1 MYSEKPE
8 CVVVFTILDITKGA
22 PFYSSFFDEELR
34 KNPALIQ
41 KGVSSGALIIH
52 SVVGKFAGY
61 TAVAKPG
68 CPDLARMLEV
78 FRDEF
83 ERVYHEGLESVK
95 KNVGHMFIIDG
106 MIKRFFIDKEG
117 I

>member
-1 MYSEKPE
+1 MYSKTPE
-8 CVVVFTILDITKGA
+8 CVVVFTILDMTKGV
-22 PFYSSFFDEELR
+22 PFYSSFFDKEIRE
-34 KNPALIQ
+34 NPALIQ
-41 KGVSSGALIIH
+41 KGVSSRELIIQ

-68 CPDLARMLEV
+68 CPDLVRMLEA

-106 MIKRFFIDKEG
+106 MITRFFIDKEG

>member
-1 MYSEKPE
+1 MYSEKPD
-8 CVVVFTILDITKGA
+8 CVVVFTILDMTKGA
-22 PFYSSFFDEELR
+22 PFYSNFFNEELR

-41 KGVSSGALIIH
+41 KRVAARELIIH

-61 TAVAKPG
+61 TAVAN
-68 CPDLARMLEV
+68 PDCSDLNKMLES

-83 ERVYHEGLESVK
+83 ERVYHEGLDSVK

-106 MIKRFFIDKEG
+106 MIKRFIIDKEG